1 MYSQFPLLRGINDNA
16 KVLIELLKKMDE
28 LNIRPLSIFITDP
41 ISYGAV
47 NRISVE
53 RIEKIIDEVNWK
65 TPSWINSVRF
75 VMDTTI
81 GKVRR
86 ENIIKRE
93 GKRITFMREEKT
105 VEYYDLDDG
114 IDTSSSESKLLWK
127 E

>member
-1 MYSQFPLLRGINDNA
+1 
-16 KVLIELLKKMDE
+16 
-28 LNIRPLSIFITDP
+28 
-41 ISYGAV
+41 
-47 NRISVE
+47 
-53 RIEKIIDEVNWK
+53 
-65 TPSWINSVRF
+65 
-75 VMDTTI
+75 MDTTI